1 MPFEIT
7 LNDLEGESLVARLV
21 QFIDHLCTVSH
32 GFNRHTV
39 FTLLTLTLARGIP
52 SPSLSLPLFSI
63 PVSTHFDSVPGDSLA
78 LPFTPSILHSLPPSP
93 LEVGPLSRG
102 AWWLCTHRC
111 TGLGCSSRFPLI
123 RLRHLLHWLNRYHI
137 RLASS
142 GACIRDASSPPPAL
156 HLFTTTTTTTTTI

>member
-1 MPFEIT
+1 MSSRSGVAT
-7 LNDLEGESLVARLV
+7 LRTA
-21 QFIDHLCTVSH
+21 IHL
-32 GFNRHTV
+32 
-39 FTLLTLTLARGIP
+39 LLTYLLTY
-52 SPSLSLPLFSI
+52 SLSLPLFSI

-93 LEVGPLSRG
+93 LEVAPLSRG

-156 HLFTTTTTTTTTI
+156 HLFTTTTTTTTTTTI